1 LRITCPACTAKYSIA
16 DEKVLNRLAKIR
28 CRKCGTTIVID
39 GKTSPPSVYSAD
51 AGAGAAAGGADYG
64 AGAESSSQAAAP
76 PSGSEYTVDF
86 GDNDQRTLTLE
97 QIIDAYNSGE
107 IVAETYVWTEGMTD
121 WAQLGQIAEI
131 VDALHA
137 AAAAAAAPARGAAT
151 GPVAREPSS
160 PWSEHPLGAAPSAR
174 AAVSSARGQDLFRH
188 YAAAGSEEDVT
199 TSALHDMAPP
209 VAATGA
215 RNESSVLFSLSA
227 LTASAGTSNLMSS
240 PPKAISSAQDDSGL
254 IDLRALTS
262 AAEQPSDSPA
272 GTGPLGLG
280 SPLGAPAPLGLA
292 APLAMPA
299 ASNAAVLDMG
309 LGHVEYPGKSN
320 KTGLF
325 IGGGIAVAAVVIAL
339 ALILRPEPPRP
350 VAPID
355 PRTLGTLQAAAPPP
369 TVSAQPELTAKP
381 PSTTSDEADAGTKKA
396 ATKATGGGRW
406 RPTSR
411 SKSSKS
417 SGTQSSS
424 SSSSSSSSAAAAPK
438 DAPKKSSSGA
448 CGCAPG
454 DLMCNMRCSAGK

>member
-16 DEKVLNRLAKIR
+16 DEKVHNRLAKIR

-39 GKTSPPSVYSAD
+39 GKTSPPSVYAAD
-51 AGAGAAAGGADYG
+51 VGAGVAAGGADYG
-64 AGAESSSQAAAP
+64 AGADSSSSAP
-76 PSGSEYTVDF
+76 AQSSGAEYTVDF

-97 QIIDAYNSGE
+97 QIVDAYNSGE
-107 IVAETYVWTEGMTD
+107 VLAETYVWTEGMTD

-137 AAAAAAAPARGAAT
+137 AAAAAAAPAQGASA

-160 PWSEHPLGAAPSAR
+160 PWSEGPRGSLPGAR

-209 VAATGA
+209 AAATGA

-240 PPKAISSAQDDSGL
+240 PPKAISSSQDDSGL

-262 AAEQPSDSPA
+262 ASERPA
-272 GTGPLGLG
+272 DGQAGMGSLGLG
-280 SPLGAPAPLGLA
+280 SPLAAPAPLGLA
-292 APLAMPA
+292 GPLAMPA

-309 LGHVEYPGKSN
+309 LGHVEYPGRSN

-355 PRTLGTLQAAAPPP
+355 PQTLGTLRPAAPPP
-369 TVSAQPELTAKP
+369 SVSAQPELTAKP

-396 ATKATGGGRW
+396 STKSAGATKW
-406 RPTSR
+406 RPAPR
-411 SKSSKS
+411 SKTSSKS
-417 SGTQSSS
+417 GGEEK
-424 SSSSSSSSAAAAPK
+424 SSSSSSSSASAAPK
-438 DAPKKSSSGA
+438 STPKTPSASA

-454 DLMCNMRCSAGK
+454 DLMCNMKCSAGR

>member
-1 LRITCPACTAKYSIA
+1 MRITCPACTAKYSIA
-16 DEKVLNRLAKIR
+16 DEKVQNRLAKIR

-39 GKTSPPSVYSAD
+39 GKASPPSVYAAD

-64 AGAESSSQAAAP
+64 GGAESSSQSAAS
-76 PSGSEYTVDF
+76 PSGTEYTVDF

-97 QIIDAYNSGE
+97 QIVDAYNSGE
-107 IVAETYVWTEGMTD
+107 VVAETYVWTEGMTD

-137 AAAAAAAPARGAAT
+137 AAAAAEASVQAAAT
-151 GPVAREPSS
+151 RPAAHEPSS
-160 PWSEHPLGAAPSAR
+160 PWSEHPGGGTPGAR

-188 YAAAGSEEDVT
+188 YAAAGSEEEVT

-240 PPKAISSAQDDSGL
+240 PPTAIASSQDDSGL

-262 AAEQPSDSPA
+262 AAERPSDSQA
-272 GTGPLGLG
+272 GMGHLGLG
-280 SPLGAPAPLGLA
+280 APVAAAPLGLS

-299 ASNAAVLDMG
+299 SPNAAVLDMG
-309 LGHVEYPGKSN
+309 LGHVEYPGRSN

-339 ALILRPEPPRP
+339 ALILKPEPPRP
-350 VAPID
+350 VPTVD
-355 PRTLGTLQAAAPPP
+355 PRTLGVVPTAAPPP
-369 TVSAQPELTAKP
+369 TVEQQPELTAKP
-381 PSTTSDEADAGTKKA
+381 PSTTSDEADAGAKKA
-396 ATKATGGGRW
+396 APKTAGGRW
-406 RPTSR
+406 RPKPKAKGGGDQGSA
-411 SKSSKS
+411 SPSPGSSPP
-417 SGTQSSS
+417 
-424 SSSSSSSSAAAAPK
+424 AAPK
-438 DAPKKSSSGA
+438 PAASKGA